1 MKVSV
6 ITTVYNDAESL
17 EPCLT
22 SIRDQDAPDI
32 EIEHIIWDDGSSSQ
46 EALKKMEESFPH
58 ATFYT
63 DNKNVGL
70 PGARNRAVAKSTGEY
85 LLFLDAD
92 DYFSS
97 NAVKEMVAT
106 SEGKYSPVYC
116 DVQMFNKAQQ
126 TLKKP
131 HWNKDSAMRQLFIPA
146 CSMVRREDFNAVGG
160 FNETLPLFEDFD
172 LWFRMARHGI
182 EGRYCPKAMFYY
194 NIREDSMSD
203 HFNLRGGSDLKHRVY
218 TLIVN
223 QK

>member
-6 ITTVYNDAESL
+6 ITTVYNDAEYL

-22 SIRDQDAPDI
+22 SIRDQDAPNI

-46 EALKKMEESFPH
+46 EALKRKEESFPH

-92 DYFSS
+92 DFFSS
-97 NAVKEMVAT
+97 NAVAEMVAA

-116 DVQMFNKAQQ
+116 DVRMFNKAQQ

-131 HWNKDSAMRQLFIPA
+131 HWSKEAAMKRLFIPA
-146 CSMVRREDFNAVGG
+146 CSMVRKEDFDAVGG
-160 FNETLPLFEDFD
+160 FNESLPLFEDFD

-182 EGRYCPKAMFYY
+182 EGRYCPTALFYY
-194 NIREDSMSD
+194 NIREDSVSD
-203 HFNLRGGSDLKHRVY
+203 HFDLRGMSKTKQEVY
-218 TLIVN
+218 QRIVL
-223 QK
+223 Q